1 MEGFTKNTSSIKKKT
16 IIDVTFSPLIDEIDF
31 NQKCISLVEQWYSE
45 KNQKGPNHGVINH
58 FSLEETV
65 DFINKLSKKTKKNN
79 APNLL
84 KGIYEGGTRGEFC
97 KDSTNLLFFDID
109 VKKQTQDKKG
119 ENQHLFDAKL
129 NSDVFDYLQT
139 ICVFVFR
146 SHSGFGIA
154 GALYVP
160 YLKGLLVD
168 KKDLHKKIGDKICSE
183 LTRLINK
190 EINIKVQ
197 FDEKQN
203 TFRQIRKVYPQEVP
217 VKLNS
222 NPIQININI
231 TEEDH
236 ITRTGVPI
244 FKSHYGFEGSVRYQ
258 FNENTP
264 IEYALLDNGFYKVSD
279 NRWRHPSTSSDSTGQ
294 VNADSNTF
302 YSHSSSYGEGLYT
315 PFDVYAR
322 SKGMSSHEFTKILKP
337 KYEVIP
343 AKKDVIESAIISLN
357 NDNLGSQ
364 EIFELCNPLT
374 SLTIPQR
381 YDFIEKLNVS
391 QQKLNHVH
399 EYLKVPELTIR
410 YDLKI
415 IIKDFLSS
423 NMEEVMNFVSDYKM
437 TCIYAGTGYGKT
449 RGTIEYFKAMKNQSS
464 IFLSPLQ
471 SIVTQT
477 AKDFDIPYLTGD
489 SNFTYHS
496 KAKSS
501 NIFVCTYEQGV
512 KHIATKDYDY
522 IIIDEVHKL
531 YTSNNYRD
539 ILVPLASLLNES
551 KSKIIGLTGTPNSII
566 SNLGFKIIKCEKESI
581 PSIEVI
587 ERFTNKSGYATA
599 INHIRDHGGKCLI
612 RLNSQN
618 NLDSIKAELIE
629 KNGYDEREILVL
641 FSDNRVKKGDE
652 YRMLIEKGLFPNYV
666 KIVLTTSLIDE
677 GVNIHDKDFDSVVF
691 IESNVFNPR
700 PEPIP
705 QFFNR
710 LRNHDTETKYYL
722 YRKYSL
728 NYNYNYMNEQDHYY
742 KTIKTLETWSNQFD
756 DYLTYANVFNNN
768 KYFLMD
774 GCSINKPYVAY
785 NTTLTSF
792 GRFTPYMLDKYLENY
807 NIKTIRDENFIPK
820 KIDRTFKNKWD
831 KDAKLEI
838 RDLWAYHFNTVL
850 STLHYEAQDKNIRE
864 RIKECDFDLE
874 WEDEYIEAVR
884 KHLKTFEKYYSYYMQ
899 IEVLGY
905 SPHKFIVREKSL
917 TSIQKLNNEVYYLET
932 MSILNNPRSKG
943 DEKNKTRILGVI
955 NGLADN
961 KKFTRGDIDKAFDTL
976 HLINKPSYEV
986 IDRIIKHFY
995 ILTYNKKTKTYT
1007 VKGKR

>member
-1 MEGFTKNTSSIKKKT
+1 MEVFKKVTSSIKKKT
-16 IIDVTFSPLIDEIDF
+16 IIDVKFSNLEENIDF
-31 NQKCISLVEQWYSE
+31 TKKCISLVDQWYSE
-45 KNQKGPNHGVINH
+45 KNPKGLNHGVINH
-58 FSLEETV
+58 YSLEEAV
-65 DFINKLSKKTKKNN
+65 GFINTLPKKTTKNN
-79 APNLL
+79 APNFL

-109 VKKQTQDKKG
+109 VKKQTKNKKG
-119 ENQHLFDAKL
+119 ENEHLFDAKL

-168 KKDLHKKIGDKICSE
+168 KKNLHKKIGDKICSE
-183 LTRLINK
+183 LTRLISK

-203 TFRQIRKVYPQEVP
+203 TFRQLRKVYPQEVP
-217 VKLNS
+217 VTLNN

-236 ITRTGVPI
+236 ITHTGVPI
-244 FKSHYGFEGSVRYQ
+244 FKSNYGFEGSVRYQ

-264 IEYALLDNGFYKVSD
+264 IEDALLDSGFYKVSD
-279 NRWRHPSTSSDSTGQ
+279 NRWHHPSTSSDSTGQ
-294 VNADSNTF
+294 VNPDSNTF

-315 PFDVYAR
+315 PFDLYAR
-322 SKGMSSHEFTKILKP
+322 SKGMSSNEFTKTLKP
-337 KYEVIP
+337 KYEVVP
-343 AKKDVIESAIISLN
+343 AKKDVIKSAIISLN

-364 EIFELCNPLT
+364 DIFELCNPLT

-381 YDFIEKLNVS
+381 YDFIEKLNVNE
-391 QQKLNHVH
+391 QTLNHVH

-415 IIKDFLSS
+415 NIDDFLSS
-423 NMEEVMNFVSDYKM
+423 NMEEVMNFVNDYKI
-437 TCIYAGTGYGKT
+437 TCIYAGTGFGKT
-449 RGTIEYFKAMKNQSS
+449 RGTIEYFKAMKNQST
-464 IFLSPLQ
+464 IFLAPLQ

-477 AKDFDIPYLTGD
+477 AEEFTIPYLIGD

-512 KHIATKDYDY
+512 KHIATKEFDY

-539 ILVPLASLLNES
+539 VLVPLASLLNES

-587 ERFTNKSGYATA
+587 ERFTNNSGYATA

-612 RLNSQN
+612 RLNSQY

-652 YRMLIEKGLFPNYV
+652 YRMLIEKGRFPNYV

-677 GVNIHDKDFDSVVF
+677 GVNIYDKDFDSVVF

-728 NYNYNYMNEQDHYY
+728 NYDYNYMNDQDHYH
-742 KTIKTLETWSNQFD
+742 KTLKTLETWSNQFD
-756 DYLTYANVFNNN
+756 DYPNYANVFNNN

-774 GCSINKPYVAY
+774 GCSINEPYVAY
-785 NTTLTSF
+785 NTTLKSF
-792 GRFTPYMLDKYLENY
+792 GRFTPYMLDKFLENY

-820 KIDRTFKNKWD
+820 KIDKTFKIKWD
-831 KDAKLEI
+831 KDVKLEI

-850 STLHYEAQDKNIRE
+850 STLHYEAQDKTIRE
-864 RIKECDFDLE
+864 RINECDFELE

-884 KHLKTFEKYYSYYMQ
+884 KHLKLFEKYYSYYIR
-899 IEVLGY
+899 IENLGY
-905 SPHKFIVREKSL
+905 GPHHFIVCEKSL

-943 DEKNKTRILGVI
+943 DKKNKTLILRVI
-955 NGLADN
+955 NGLAEN
-961 KKFTRGDIDKAFDTL
+961 NKFTRGDIDKAFDTL

-986 IDRIIKHFY
+986 IDRIIKQFY